1 MALIFCEKLNCENR
15 VMLLEVRDRLKAFL
29 VHALFSLCV
38 ALIAI
43 SIIYFVWYPAPLAK
57 ATGVTDIFLLLLL
70 IDVIIGPVLTFV
82 VYQKNKKTLKFDL
95 AVIVILQLS
104 ALMCGLWTVYQGKPA
119 WLVFNADRADVVRIN
134 EIDLRNIDRAEN
146 KYQKAS
152 LFFPKWVSAKQSDD
166 INERNKITFEAVFS
180 GVDIAQRPEL
190 YLPLDSS
197 QKEIRSKI
205 LDLSD
210 LYKYNEKVQVRAI
223 LQHYPSADGYLPLK
237 ANALDMVVL
246 MNRKTAGV
254 VRIVDLRPWN

>member
-1 MALIFCEKLNCENR
+1 
-15 VMLLEVRDRLKAFL
+15 
-29 VHALFSLCV
+29 
-38 ALIAI
+38 
-43 SIIYFVWYPAPLAK
+43 
-57 ATGVTDIFLLLLL
+57 
-70 IDVIIGPVLTFV
+70 
-82 VYQKNKKTLKFDL
+82 DL

-119 WLVFNADRADVVRIN
+119 WLGFNADRADVVRID

-210 LYKYNEKVQVRAI
+210 LYKYNEKVQV
-223 LQHYPSADGYLPLK
+223 
-237 ANALDMVVL
+237 
-246 MNRKTAGV
+246 
-254 VRIVDLRPWN
+254 